1 MLIGDNPGQ
10 KTGGSVNTGCRTTK
24 RGRYW
29 CATKLSGDNRII
41 GASDQSRDVVCPDQG
56 LGCSSTSTTA
66 TAATKKRTTTARP
79 QTKKTTSRPKVDD
92 GVTDK
97 ELLDFSENLFNIDD
111 DDVAG
116 MIKIDTGCST
126 R

>member
-1 MLIGDNPGQ
+1 MQ
-10 KTGGSVNTGCRTTK
+10 CRTTK

-29 CATKLSGDNRII
+29 CATKLSVDNRVI
-41 GASDQSRDVVCPDQG
+41 GASDQSKDVMCTDQK
-56 LGCSSTSTTA
+56 LACAPSSSLKSTT
-66 TAATKKRTTTARP
+66 TKRTTARP

-97 ELLDFSENLFNIDD
+97 ELLDFTENLLNIDD

-116 MIKIDTGCST
+116 MIKIDSGCST